1 MVGMVVINGPTTANY
16 DEDLGV
22 LPVSDWYYQTASAR
36 AYVVAHFPGR
46 PPTTAD
52 NGLINSTMVSK
63 SGTGKY
69 AVTTMEKGK
78 TYKLRLVNAAVD
90 NHFVVSLD
98 NHPFTVVAADFVP
111 IKPFTTTNLFI
122 AIGQRYDV
130 IINANQAVG
139 NYWFRA
145 EVQDQAGPDCGLNA
159 NNGNI
164 KSIFR
169 YTGAPL
175 ANPTTTGPMYTQRC
189 SDEVV
194 VPYWDS
200 FVPNGPLEKG
210 GNLNSSINIGVT
222 AGNTVVTWGIN
233 TVPMNINWNQPI
245 LGQVFDGNTTFD
257 KSANVISL
265 PEADQV
271 YRNHLSIRTSE
282 TDILQWYYWVVQE
295 VPGTPISI
303 NIPHPMHLHGHDF
316 YVLGSGIGNF
326 SSANLNYDNPIRRDT
341 TMLPAGG
348 WVAVAFKTDNPGAWL
363 MHCHIAWH
371 VEQGMAVQFL
381 ETANLDAIQSPASD
395 YKDGCTNWSS
405 YYPAHAGYLRGPE
418 NSGL

>member
-1 MVGMVVINGPTTANY
+1 MVGMIVINGPTTANY

-36 AYVVAHFPGR
+36 AYIVAHFPGR

-69 AVTTMEKGK
+69 AVTTMKKGRI
-78 TYKLRLVNAAVD
+78 YKLRLVNAAVD

-111 IKPFTTTNLFI
+111 IEPFTTTNLFI

-130 IINANQAVG
+130 IINANQPVG

-145 EVQDQAGPDCGLNA
+145 EVQDQADPDCGLNA

-169 YTGAPL
+169 YTGAPV
-175 ANPTTTGPMYTQRC
+175 ANPTTTGPTYTQRC

-200 FVPNGPLEKG
+200 FVPSGPLEKG
-210 GNLNSSINIGVT
+210 GNLNSAINIGVT
-222 AGNTVVTWGIN
+222 AGNTIVTWGIN
-233 TVPMNINWNQPI
+233 TVAMNINWNQPI

-257 KSANVISL
+257 KSANVITL

-271 YRNHLSIRTSE
+271 YHSHLSIRTGDTNIFPVVLLGRAGSARHTHQHQHPTPNASPRPRLLRPRLWRRQLQLSE
-282 TDILQWYYWVVQE
+282 PQL
-295 VPGTPISI
+295 
-303 NIPHPMHLHGHDF
+303 
-316 YVLGSGIGNF
+316 
-326 SSANLNYDNPIRRDT
+326 
-341 TMLPAGG
+341 
-348 WVAVAFKTDNPGAWL
+348 
-363 MHCHIAWH
+363 
-371 VEQGMAVQFL
+371 
-381 ETANLDAIQSPASD
+381 
-395 YKDGCTNWSS
+395 
-405 YYPAHAGYLRGPE
+405 
-418 NSGL
+418 